1 MTKPLK
7 LSTPALTTIGPE
19 SSSRGGNRTQ
29 RVGQAVSHLMR
40 ASTTRSTPVLAENCC
55 VLAGYRA
62 TYTPPEQPE
71 RVRGKIDSKLRATI
85 QELADGSVRWP
96 LLLLG
101 EAGSGKTCAALCMID
116 LFGGWYVTLPELC
129 ALVIRAQQGELSWSS
144 GYRRF
149 ESDIWSAWRRA
160 RLVVVDEVGA
170 RTTVSDHHYET
181 IKYAL
186 DIRQGKPAVFITNHL
201 LVAVLAGLYGDPIGS
216 RLGSGTQEWLKGDR
230 RVNRES

>member
-1 MTKPLK
+1 MTEQSKP
-7 LSTPALTTIGPE
+7 STQASTTIGPE
-19 SSSRGGNRTQ
+19 SSSQRGNRIQ
-29 RVGQAVSHLMR
+29 RVGQAVSKLSR
-40 ASTTRSTPVLAENCC
+40 ASTTESTPVLAENCC
-55 VLAGYRA
+55 VLTGYRA

-71 RVRGKIDSKLRATI
+71 RVRGQIDPALRATI

-160 RLVVVDEVGA
+160 RLVVVDEIGA
-170 RTTVSDHHYET
+170 RTTVSDHHCET
-181 IKYAL
+181 IKHAL
-186 DIRQGKPAVFITNHL
+186 DIRQGKPAVFISNHL
-201 LVAVLAGLYGDPIGS
+201 LVADLAKLYDDPISS
-216 RLGSGTQEWLKGDR
+216 RLASGTQVWLTGDR